1 MEKEYCEKLPLA
13 IATVPMQVFED
24 LYPPD
29 TALDRGTMFAAL
41 DLPFEGKEDC

>member
-13 IATVPMQVFED
+13 IATVPMQKFEHLYCLEDALEKGTVFAD
-24 LYPPD
+24 
-29 TALDRGTMFAAL
+29 L